1 MYDISQDNFLPYYMR
16 HPGKTVVWI
25 PDKSFSEKVKSLSKG
40 KNQTMTDKHQC
51 IISARNHSYELM
63 LTAQALRDRVD
74 SAWEKMIADS
84 LYDANWA
91 TYTLCLELER
101 IEKKKAQ
108 SRQGNDTDKTNKTNL
123 TEGGSHID

>member
-1 MYDISQDNFLPYYMR
+1 
-16 HPGKTVVWI
+16 
-25 PDKSFSEKVKSLSKG
+25 
-40 KNQTMTDKHQC
+40 MTDKHQC

-63 LTAQALRDRVD
+63 LTAQALRDRAD